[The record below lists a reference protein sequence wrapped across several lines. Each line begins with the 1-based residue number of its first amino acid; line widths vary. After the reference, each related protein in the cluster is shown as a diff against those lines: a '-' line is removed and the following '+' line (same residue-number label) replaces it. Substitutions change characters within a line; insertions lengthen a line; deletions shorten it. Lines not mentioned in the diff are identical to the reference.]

1 MQIKKALPGLAGA
14 GQKNFSTYSNA
25 EIVCFKYL
33 CEVAKPGAI
42 YGGNFGKCKF
52 LY

>member
-1 MQIKKALPGLAGA
+1 LAGA
-14 GQKNFSTYSNA
+14 RQKNAGTPSSA
-25 EIVCFKYL
+25 GIVCFKYL
-33 CEVAKPGAI
+33 REVAKPGAI